1 MAKFYCE
8 RGRQMFTDL
17 MMSTTFDDVF
27 KRFDELFNSDR
38 LDFSQVFPPMNIF
51 YQADNKAVQIEM
63 ALAGYKKDELSIEVE
78 ENKIVISGT
87 PTEEEKKEGKYFKQ
101 KIRKQNFRRSYE
113 IPNTYDLE
121 KAEVTYEDGILSIMV
136 PAKEVQLPE
145 KKTLMIK

>member
-1 MAKFYCE
+1 
-8 RGRQMFTDL
+8 MFTDL
-17 MMSTTFDDVF
+17 MMSTTFGDAF

-63 ALAGYKKDELSIEVE
+63 ALAGYKKEELNIEVE
-78 ENKIVISGT
+78 ENRIVISGKPAT
-87 PTEEEKKEGKYFKQ
+87 EEKKEGQYFKQ
-101 KIRKQNFRRSYE
+101 KIRKGEFTRAYE

-121 KAEVTYEDGILSIMV
+121 KAEVTYEDGILSITV

-145 KKTLMIK
+145 KKILAIK